1 MSNKLDLFKDTIPAV
16 DSGMKELW
24 DAIDDEQKKFLKK
37 DFFILVRWISS
48 PVTSD
53 RKIQEHYIETVNEFF
68 NKHWASLQ
76 HHPKLLWQLLCMCS
90 HPTKK
95 LFKKEYIKLIRKAEG
110 SNKKQKFL
118 LEYYPTAKLDD
129 IELLSKVMSDEE
141 VKQLAI
147 GMGLDDKQIKE
158 RL

>member
-1 MSNKLDLFKDTIPAV
+1 
-16 DSGMKELW
+16 
-24 DAIDDEQKKFLKK
+24 
-37 DFFILVRWISS
+37 
-48 PVTSD
+48 
-53 RKIQEHYIETVNEFF
+53 
-68 NKHWASLQ
+68 
-76 HHPKLLWQLLCMCS
+76 MCS